1 MKTIIILGVFNA
13 FLLLAIF
20 GLVWY
25 GRKILTKLLYVSE
38 SIGDFMIV
46 IDNYAQHL
54 DTINASEAYYGD
66 ETIQSLVDHTNAVL
80 DEIQEFES
88 IYSLTTDIDAMNED
102 NDEEDMYDEE
112 ADAIEAAG

>member
-1 MKTIIILGVFNA
+1 MKTIIILSVFNVL
-13 FLLLAIF
+13 LLLAVF
-20 GLVWY
+20 GLIWY

-54 DTINASEAYYGD
+54 DTINASEVYHGD

-88 IYSLTTDIDAMNED
+88 IYSLTTDIDAISEE
-102 NDEEDMYDEE
+102 EEDMDDEE
-112 ADAIEAAG
+112 TDDQATG